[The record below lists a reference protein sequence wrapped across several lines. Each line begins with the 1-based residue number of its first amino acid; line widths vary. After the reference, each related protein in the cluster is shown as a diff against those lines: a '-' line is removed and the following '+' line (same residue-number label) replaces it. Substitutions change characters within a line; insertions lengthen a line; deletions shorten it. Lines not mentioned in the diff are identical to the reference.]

1 MKLLTTTVS
10 CGRSKG
16 SKIRDDDDWE
26 VHYAPVETLFIV
38 SMSQAEKSTDRK
50 DLQSYVVV
58 AIDKMKV
65 KGLFYYKH
73 KCQVVRFVNLG
84 DINNKILAFE

>member
-16 SKIRDDDDWE
+16 SKIRDDWE

-50 DLQSYVVV
+50 DSQSYVVV

-84 DINNKILAFE
+84 DTNTKILAFE